1 MKTMLKMK
9 FGVSILALM
18 VSAGVMA
25 QSVQEGRR
33 MLHMQRH
40 HAAKKILHQLAD
52 QAPANVETAYWLA
65 QAYFENGDPKGADAV
80 LAKAMQGENG
90 SHPLLLVAKGQAE
103 LIEGKTADARQRFET
118 AISLTKAKNIEIF
131 TAIGKAN
138 IEKGGDAA
146 YGIEKL
152 KIATALKGFK
162 DPFTYIY
169 MGDLYRSM
177 MNGGEAVKAYENA
190 LMVDPKN
197 AIAKHKIGKIYLT
210 QGSEQRDIF
219 LGKFNDAIADDPA
232 FTPALYD
239 LYVFYFSRDVYKATQ
254 YFNEYKKHAEPGPAI
269 DYEEASLQFAG
280 GDFNNAIAKADN
292 LLSTQGDKA
301 DARLYRLKGYSYD
314 KLGDSVK
321 ALAMMETFFQKATAD
336 QINPDNYVIA
346 AYNAAKTKAED
357 AKLDFFFN
365 KAIETDT
372 LAANKV
378 TFAKRAADFYKKSG
392 NTAKSAEWL
401 TKVLTINPKLSKV
414 DLYNAGF
421 ENFKATEFRRAD
433 SIFSIYKTNYPD
445 EVYGHYWSFRALSVI
460 DSTMSDSLAIPDCL
474 NFIRVAEGDKVRNK
488 STLITAYG
496 YMAGFTANIKK
507 DLEGASAFLDKI
519 IEIDPNNQDAIKN
532 REIIQK
538 ALAAGQKK

>member
-1 MKTMLKMK
+1 MKTMRKLK
-9 FGVSILALM
+9 FGLSILALM

-33 MLHMQRH
+33 MLHVQRH
-40 HAAKKILHQLAD
+40 QAAKKILHQMMD

-118 AISLTKAKNIEIF
+118 AISLTKGKNVEVL

-138 IEKGGDAA
+138 LEKGGDAA

-152 KIATALKGFK
+152 KLATAIKGFK
-162 DPFTYIY
+162 DPFTHIY
-169 MGDLYRSM
+169 MGDLYRGL
-177 MNGGEAVKAYENA
+177 MNGGEAVKSYENA

-210 QGSEQRDIF
+210 QGAEQRDIF
-219 LGKFNDAIADDPA
+219 LGKFNDAVADDPA

-269 DYEEASLQFAG
+269 DYEEATLQFAG
-280 GDFNNAIAKADN
+280 GDFNNAIVKADN
-292 LLSTQGDKA
+292 LLNTQGDKA

-314 KLGDSVK
+314 KLGDSAK
-321 ALAMMETFFQKATAD
+321 ALAMMEVFFQKATAD
-336 QINPDNYVIA
+336 QINPDNYVVA
-346 AYNAAKTKAED
+346 AYNAAKTKADD
-357 AKLDFFFN
+357 AKLDFFFS

-378 TFAKRAADFYKKSG
+378 TFAKRAADFYKKTG
-392 NTAKSAEWL
+392 NTSKSAEWL
-401 TKVLTINPKLSKV
+401 TKVLAINPKLSKV

-433 SIFSIYKTNYPD
+433 SIFTIYKTNYPD

-460 DSTMSDSLAIPDCL
+460 DSTMTDSLAIPDCI

-519 IEIDPNNQDAIKN
+519 IEVDPNNQDAIKN
-532 REIIQK
+532 RDIIQK
-538 ALAAGQKK
+538 ALAGQKK

>member
-1 MKTMLKMK
+1 MLKLK
-9 FGVSILALM
+9 FGISILALM

-33 MLHMQRH
+33 MLHVQRH

-118 AISLTKAKNIEIF
+118 AISLTKGKNVEVL

-138 IEKGGDAA
+138 LEKGGDAA

-152 KIATALKGFK
+152 KLATTLKGFK
-162 DPFTYIY
+162 DPFTHIY
-169 MGDLYRSM
+169 MGDLYRGM
-177 MNGGEAVKAYENA
+177 MNGGEAVKSYENA

-210 QGSEQRDIF
+210 QGAEQRDIF
-219 LGKFNDAIADDPA
+219 LGKFNDAVTDDPT

-269 DYEEASLQFAG
+269 DYEEASLQFAA
-280 GDFNNAIAKADN
+280 GDFNNAIVKADN
-292 LLSTQGDKA
+292 LLNTQGDKA

-321 ALAMMETFFQKATAD
+321 ALAMMEVFFQKATPD
-336 QINPDNYVIA
+336 QINPDNYVVA

-357 AKLDFFFN
+357 SKIDFFFS
-365 KAIETDT
+365 KAIDADT
-372 LAANKV
+372 LASNKV

-392 NTAKSAEWL
+392 NTVKSAEWL
-401 TKVLTINPKLSKV
+401 TKVLSINPKLSKV

-421 ENFKATEFRRAD
+421 ENFKATEYMRAD
-433 SIFSIYKTNYPD
+433 SIFSIYKTNYPN
-445 EVYGHYWSFRALSVI
+445 EVYGHYWSFRSLSVI
-460 DSTMSDSLAIPDCL
+460 DSTMEQGLAIPDCES
-474 NFIRVAEGDKVRNK
+474 FISVAEGDKAKNK
-488 STLITAYG
+488 STLVTAYG
-496 YMAGFTANIKK
+496 YLAGYTANIKK
-507 DLEGASAFLDKI
+507 DLAGASAYLDKI

-532 REIIQK
+532 RDIIQK

>member
-1 MKTMLKMK
+1 MK

>member
-1 MKTMLKMK
+1 MKTMLKLK

-40 HAAKKILHQLAD
+40 HAAKKILQQLAD

-103 LIEGKTADARQRFET
+103 LIEGKSADARQRFET
-118 AISLTKAKNIEIF
+118 AISLTKVKNAEVF

-138 IEKGGDAA
+138 LEKGGDVA

-152 KIATALKGFK
+152 KLATAVKGFK

-169 MGDLYRSM
+169 MGDLYRGM

-219 LGKFNDAIADDPA
+219 LGKFNDAVADDPA

-239 LYVFYFSRDVYKATQ
+239 LYVFYFSRDVFKATQ

-280 GDFNNAIAKADN
+280 GDFNNAITKADN
-292 LLSTQGDKA
+292 LLNTQGDKA

-336 QINPDNYVIA
+336 QINPDNYVVA
-346 AYNAAKTKAED
+346 AYNAAKTKAD
-357 AKLDFFFN
+357 AQKVDYFFS
-365 KAIETDT
+365 KAIEADT
-372 LAANKV
+372 TASNKV
-378 TFAKRAADFYKKSG
+378 DYARRAADFFKKSG
-392 NTAKSAEWL
+392 NTVKSAEWL
-401 TKVLTINPKLSKV
+401 TKVLSINPKLSKV

-433 SIFSIYKTNYPD
+433 SIFTVYKTNYPT
-445 EVYGHYWSFRALSVI
+445 EVYGHYWSFRSLSVI
-460 DSTMSDSLAIPDCL
+460 DSTMEQGLAIADCEK
-474 NFIRVAEGDKVRNK
+474 FISIAEADKSKNK

-496 YMAGFTANIKK
+496 YLAGYTANIKK
-507 DLEGASAFLDKI
+507 DLAGASAFLDKI

-532 REIIQK
+532 RDIIQK

>member
-433 SIFSIYKTNYPD
+433 SIFSIYKTTYPD